1 MPEWVELIPA
11 GIFGGRDGRGPYVLD
26 GEAVISAFLAGGIE
40 LPVDYEH
47 QTLEAGERK
56 GPVPAAGWIE
66 HLEVRDGALFARVSW
81 TPRAAELIAAR
92 EYRFI
97 SPVFRHDET
106 GRIIRLEGAGLTHY
120 PNLDLAPVAHSFGDH
135 AMTDQKPDQC
145 TEPETV
151 ATAHAADD
159 SGAGAVSTGAAA
171 PAEETVAMSQHQA
184 VCDELAELKAQL
196 AQEAAEAAVRAAMSE
211 GKITPAMK
219 DWATSYARVDPDGF
233 KAYVGYAPRIVTA
246 EEIAQHVNQNHGKAA
261 TLTDEDRTACALLGI
276 PEGEYAAHKQ
286 TITE

>member
-1 MPEWVELIPA
+1 
-11 GIFGGRDGRGPYVLD
+11 
-26 GEAVISAFLAGGIE
+26 
-40 LPVDYEH
+40 
-47 QTLEAGERK
+47 
-56 GPVPAAGWIE
+56 
-66 HLEVRDGALFARVSW
+66 
-81 TPRAAELIAAR
+81 
-92 EYRFI
+92 
-97 SPVFRHDET
+97 
-106 GRIIRLEGAGLTHY
+106 
-120 PNLDLAPVAHSFGDH
+120 
-135 AMTDQKPDQC
+135 MTDQKPDQC

-151 ATAHAADD
+151 ATAHAADE

-246 EEIAQHVNQNHGKAA
+246 DEIAQHVNQNHGKAA

-276 PEGEYAAHKQ
+276 PEDGFAAHK
-286 TITE
+286 TASTRAPAA